1 MIETR
6 DTVRQQ
12 KTLTKAEMLSHYEI
26 FYGDAGLINTNIDN
40 YMSVTLAD
48 LKEAAIKYI
57 DNSRRVVLNYLPSA
71 GIK

>member
-1 MIETR
+1 
-6 DTVRQQ
+6 
-12 KTLTKAEMLSHYEI
+12 MLSHYEI